1 MDKHDNYNLLDY
13 SKTLYESNS
22 RVGVSLDGGELTVWR
37 FDFEEWEYNRR
48 TGIVESSYSL
58 DLLNTHQFC
67 SSLKKYYSVAVV
79 KEMKKRFGNRVSY
92 HEFIDNFRQ
101 FCDDNGIE
109 YNYNVWY

>member
-13 SKTLYESNS
+13 SKTLYESNRHGEPYC

-58 DLLNTHQFC
+58 DLLKH
-67 SSLKKYYSVAVV
+67 SSILLLHSKNIIPLPSS
-79 KEMKKRFGNRVSY
+79 RR
-92 HEFIDNFRQ
+92 
-101 FCDDNGIE
+101 
-109 YNYNVWY
+109 

>member
-13 SKTLYESNS
+13 SKTLYESNRHGEPYC

-67 SSLKKYYSVAVV
+67 SSLKK
-79 KEMKKRFGNRVSY
+79 
-92 HEFIDNFRQ
+92 ILFRCRRQ
-101 FCDDNGIE
+101 GDE
-109 YNYNVWY
+109 KTVWQSRQLP

>member
-13 SKTLYESNS
+13 SKTLYESNRHGEPYC
-22 RVGVSLDGGELTVWR
+22 RVGVSL
-37 FDFEEWEYNRR
+37 DFEEWEYNRR

>member
-1 MDKHDNYNLLDY
+1 MDKHDNYHLLDY
-13 SKTLYESNS
+13 SKTLYESNRHGKPYC

-37 FDFEEWEYNRR
+37 
-48 TGIVESSYSL
+48 L